1 MKVLGGGAIW
11 WCVIISL
18 HMLGSS
24 SFGLTPISI
33 SSSAAAAEVSRRSVL
48 VTGTSAL
55 VASTSSSG
63 NAISNNDDAISPPA
77 FKPFN
82 KNLSILQDPKTYS
95 SLVYQPPPSADNK
108 KSPVIVFLHGAGKN
122 DGDISNL
129 ADLQGEY
136 GGLLPSL
143 LASGNA
149 PQVLLDNFIV
159 VAPYVGCN
167 TKSFYDEPRSK
178 LLQFISF
185 ATSQIQ
191 NADTTKIHLFGF
203 SDGATLAVELLTTQ
217 RFASGIVCSYGY
229 TGILPDLALHKLKG
243 IPMWVFHSKDDA
255 IFRVQNSDL
264 LVSSLRKGDSSL
276 IRYTRYD
283 KDPEDFT
290 GPTRGHTTGITASRD
305 EHVYEWL
312 LSSSAS
318 KNKSR

>member
-1 MKVLGGGAIW
+1 
-11 WCVIISL
+11 
-18 HMLGSS
+18 MLGSS
-24 SFGLTPISI
+24 FGL
-33 SSSAAAAEVSRRSVL
+33 SSSSSSSSSAAAAAEVSRRSVL

-63 NAISNNDDAISPPA
+63 NAISTNDDAILPTA

-82 KNLSILQDPKTYS
+82 KNLSILQDPNTYS
-95 SLVYQPPPSADNK
+95 SLVYQPPSADNK
-108 KSPVIVFLHGAGKN
+108 KCPVIVFLHGAGKN

-178 LLQFISF
+178 LLQFIAF

-191 NADTTKIHLFGF
+191 NADPTKIHLFGF

-217 RFASGIVCSYGY
+217 RFASGIV
-229 TGILPDLALHKLKG
+229 
-243 IPMWVFHSKDDA
+243 
-255 IFRVQNSDL
+255 
-264 LVSSLRKGDSSL
+264 
-276 IRYTRYD
+276 
-283 KDPEDFT
+283 
-290 GPTRGHTTGITASRD
+290 
-305 EHVYEWL
+305 
-312 LSSSAS
+312 
-318 KNKSR
+318 